1 MTYVKQNDLLL
12 NKLLE
17 FYSEN
22 NNMKKMISIITGD
35 SRISLRIVDWFATNY
50 AKKYYTV
57 YEINE
62 KRFKVYN
69 DYKLNLKAYSK
80 KRFDPFCRWERI
92 SIPYEKNSFIQ
103 TTIGQLNFFKWAIQ
117 NGIVSYI
124 ENNYADIESDMNLR
138 HSIKNKDKINDSKTR
153 KKREELS
160 ISATK
165 SIKRED
171 INITIEFK

>member
-1 MTYVKQNDLLL
+1 
-12 NKLLE
+12 
-17 FYSEN
+17 
-22 NNMKKMISIITGD
+22 
-35 SRISLRIVDWFATNY
+35 
-50 AKKYYTV
+50 
-57 YEINE
+57 
-62 KRFKVYN
+62 
-69 DYKLNLKAYSK
+69 LKAYSK

-160 ISATK
+160 ISASK